1 MTMQLNTRLHQCAQ
15 NLQDQKHFG
24 KIKRRRCCGTRAK
37 VSWGMSNIFAELVT
51 HVEETHRGSTGCV
64 VFKLADLCNLYES
77 RHKQFETNSTFNRTR
92 LKNKLLLK
100 IPELKPFHKG
110 REVLLN
116 FEKDVGPAFVSVCD
130 YPDAMYLAK
139 ASEIVRREI
148 FAEQNKFSGHF
159 DRDSVVDSVP
169 RCLVELVLMIEHGP
183 DIKSQIEN
191 GLGKSDFA
199 IAQLLYF
206 NNHKKG
212 TKNTSEHSRHSS
224 DREPPFA
231 IYVGLLLYAKTRKR
245 ELIDALFQHGI
256 CISYD
261 RVLEISTQLLQKGL
275 FTTSA
280 VDNID
285 HNPSATTATISC
297 HGTGISVFQHPSQKL
312 SAVSPNHTQM

>member
-1 MTMQLNTRLHQCAQ
+1 
-15 NLQDQKHFG
+15 
-24 KIKRRRCCGTRAK
+24 
-37 VSWGMSNIFAELVT
+37 V
-51 HVEETHRGSTGCV
+51 
-64 VFKLADLCNLYES
+64 KLSA
-77 RHKQFETNSTFNRTR
+77 
-92 LKNKLLLK
+92 
-100 IPELKPFHKG
+100 
-110 REVLLN
+110 
-116 FEKDVGPAFVSVCD
+116 
-130 YPDAMYLAK
+130 
-139 ASEIVRREI
+139 EI
-148 FAEQNKFSGHF
+148 FAEQNKFSGH
-159 DRDSVVDSVP
+159 VDSVP
-169 RCLVELVLMIEHGP
+169 RCLVELVLMIEHRP

-191 GLGKSDFA
+191 GLAKSDFA
-199 IAQLLYF
+199 IAQLLY
-206 NNHKKG
+206 NHKKG